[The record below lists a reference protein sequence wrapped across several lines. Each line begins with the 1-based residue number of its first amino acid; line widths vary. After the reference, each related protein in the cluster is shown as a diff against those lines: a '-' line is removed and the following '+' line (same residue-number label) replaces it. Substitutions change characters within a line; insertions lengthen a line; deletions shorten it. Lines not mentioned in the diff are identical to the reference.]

1 MARRS
6 AHNFPSRENV
16 CVIKDLHPKGTGD
29 ATYDVP
35 PNEDVLAIY
44 DEPPKGTNDEV
55 KDDDIPKS
63 TGSSKIYEDV
73 STSDKDWTSYGDASK
88 FTASSEIYDDVTS
101 NDKDWTS
108 YDDAFKFTGSSAI
121 YDDVSTKDKGYIMHD
136 DVSKRQACSGTYEHP
151 HMRKNTVNQKMPPRA
166 SMRPLPDV
174 PTQMT
179 TPSAN
184 APPPTVRIS
193 DANEETATYL
203 EVLPA
208 LTPPET
214 DHVYEEVGTLS
225 RTDHQQQMAVSEL
238 IMTESSYVQDIQL
251 LAMDIRSQLQKIPF
265 VAVDELLSNT
275 DEILRVS
282 QAFLEDLKKSDC
294 QEQDQLCLIGNLFV
308 TYSQDMELVYRVY
321 CADYKKALSLLDG
334 YKKNADLYKE
344 ILAHV
349 NTVLPTAV
357 PDLSFLLVKPVQRI
371 TKYPLLL
378 KKILENVPN
387 FDRAYNILR
396 EATATME
403 EVNCRI
409 NEFKRNKEVATK
421 YVKKEQLTLMDRVS
435 RINTHSLTKKTA
447 RLSQMLK
454 HEAGILQRVDDKE
467 YDILVEKFQTL
478 ASRVT
483 DLRENVASYLN
494 NLEAY
499 LTAKPHTRELQI
511 PEPTIQLYRHM
522 AEELHQQIFPEC
534 KRRIQELAYYPL
546 CNLCEALQGPQHLIK
561 KRSVKLLDYEQLQE
575 KKAEMGSVSYEE
587 EDTMNT
593 YRAIHSMLM
602 SELPRVN
609 ELAVQWLG
617 KIISAFVVIQRDLS
631 KHVLQASEA
640 ALSQLPHSQVPQ
652 NLFWKMVEDSFRRF
666 DPQLSELCRNFEL
679 VMPGPSVQLILC
691 PVPGFQQSLSP
702 KSEKLVLS
710 LVKKHGPDKI
720 YQVTGNIS
728 GSKELDLTLQRG
740 HIVALLQDMD
750 TKGNKHRW
758 LVDAGGSRG
767 YVPCAKL
774 QPYHLPQSQQQA
786 KPTLLLPES
795 GLEKRRHS
803 YTIQETPSP
812 QVYSARP
819 VFQIVAGYAF
829 TARSSQEVSMQPGQP
844 VTVLEPH
851 DKKGS
856 TEWSLVEV
864 NGQRGY
870 VPSSFLVTVP
880 IHQPGIWPGPGVS

>member
-6 AHNFPSRENV
+6 AHNFPPRENNS
-16 CVIKDLHPKGTGD
+16 VIPDLHPKGTCD
-29 ATYDVP
+29 ETYDVP
-35 PNEDVLAIY
+35 PNEDAFPIY
-44 DEPPKGTNDEV
+44 EEPPKGTSDEV
-55 KDDDIPKS
+55 KDNDFPKF
-63 TGSSKIYEDV
+63 TGSSKIYDDV
-73 STSDKDWTSYGDASK
+73 S
-88 FTASSEIYDDVTS
+88 S

-108 YDDAFKFTGSSAI
+108 YDDASRFTGSSEI
-121 YDDVSTKDKGYIMHD
+121 SDDI
-136 DVSKRQACSGTYEHP
+136 SKRHTCIGTSEQP
-151 HMRKNTVNQKMPPRA
+151 HMGKNTVNHKMSPWV

-174 PTQMT
+174 PTQRR
-179 TPSAN
+179 TPSRNEA
-184 APPPTVRIS
+184 PPTVEIS
-193 DANEETATYL
+193 DAYEETATYL

-208 LTPPET
+208 LTTPET
-214 DHVYEEVGTLS
+214 DHVYEDVGTLS
-225 RTDHQQQMAVSEL
+225 RTDQQQQLAVGEL

-251 LAMDIRSQLQKIPF
+251 LATDIRSQLQKIPA

-282 QAFLEDLKKSDC
+282 QAFLEELKQSDC

-308 TYSQDMELVYRVY
+308 TYSHDMELVYRVY
-321 CADYKKALSLLDG
+321 CADYKKALSLLDD
-334 YKKNADLYKE
+334 YKKNEGLYKE
-344 ILAHV
+344 ILNCV
-349 NTVLPTAV
+349 NTGLPTAV

-378 KKILENVPN
+378 KKILDNVPN

-396 EATATME
+396 EATTTME

-409 NEFKRNKEVATK
+409 NEYKRNKEVATK

-435 RINTHSLTKKTA
+435 RINTHSLTKKTG

-454 HEAGILQRVDDKE
+454 HEAGFVQRVDDKE

-478 ASRVT
+478 TSRVT
-483 DLRENVASYLN
+483 DLRENVASYMN

-499 LTAKPHTRELQI
+499 LGAKPHTCELQI
-511 PEPTIQLYRHM
+511 PEATIQLYRSLS
-522 AEELHQQIFPEC
+522 EELQQQIFPEC
-534 KRRIQELAYYPL
+534 KRRLQNLAFHPL
-546 CNLCEALQGPQHLIK
+546 CNLCEALQGPQQLIK
-561 KRSVKLLDYEQLQE
+561 KRAVKLLDYEQLQE
-575 KKAEMGSVSYEE
+575 KKAETGSVSYEE
-587 EDTMNT
+587 EDAMNT

-609 ELAVQWLG
+609 ELAVQWLRR
-617 KIISAFVVIQRDLS
+617 IISAFVVIQRDLT
-631 KHVLQASEA
+631 KQVLQASEA
-640 ALSQLPHSQVPQ
+640 VLSQLPHSQVPQ
-652 NLFWKMVEDSFRRF
+652 NLFWKMVEDSFRQF

-679 VMPGPSVQLILC
+679 VMPAL
-691 PVPGFQQSLSP
+691 PVQQSLSP
-702 KSEKLVLS
+702 KTEKLVLS
-710 LVKKHGPDKI
+710 FVKKHGPDKI
-720 YQVTGNIS
+720 YHVTGNIS

-750 TKGNKHRW
+750 TKGNKLRW

-774 QPYHLPQSQQQA
+774 QPYHLPQSQLQA
-786 KPTLLLPES
+786 KPTLLLPEN
-795 GLEKRRHS
+795 GMEKRRHS
-803 YTIQETPSP
+803 YTIQDPSP
-812 QVYSARP
+812 QVYSTRP

-829 TARSSQEVSMQPGQP
+829 TARSSQEVSVQPGQP

-856 TEWSLVEV
+856 TDWSLVEV

-870 VPSSFLVTVP
+870 VPSGFLVTVP
-880 IHQPGIWPGPGVS
+880 IHPPGFRPGPGVS